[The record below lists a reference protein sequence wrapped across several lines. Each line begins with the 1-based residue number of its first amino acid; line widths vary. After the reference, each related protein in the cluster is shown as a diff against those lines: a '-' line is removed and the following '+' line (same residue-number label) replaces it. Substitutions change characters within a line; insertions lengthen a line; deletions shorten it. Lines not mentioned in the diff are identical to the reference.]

1 MVSSIVTKSNS
12 DGGAGGEKVLYQAI
26 KAIQLSNYNDLNIL
40 IYSGSE
46 KSPME
51 ILDHV

>member
-1 MVSSIVTKSNS
+1 MVIFLIIIYS

-26 KAIQLSNYNDLNIL
+26 KAIQMSKYNQMNIL
-40 IYSGSE
+40 VYSGSE
-46 KSPME
+46 KLPME